1 MASLHLYIEDI
12 QMEAALFIYLLSI
25 LDNVQVPLGIA
36 VAILM
41 TCSLFNSIFALD
53 SSDEDEAAR
62 HKVMLKKNIKW
73 IIGLSAFL
81 TFVPSKETAVFM
93 AGGYGVQ
100 TIAESIGKNEEVK
113 RVASKSV
120 EAVERYLDS
129 VAEKPKK

>member
-1 MASLHLYIEDI
+1 
-12 QMEAALFIYLLSI
+12 MEAALFIYLLSI

-62 HKVMLKKNIKW
+62 HKVMRKKNIKW